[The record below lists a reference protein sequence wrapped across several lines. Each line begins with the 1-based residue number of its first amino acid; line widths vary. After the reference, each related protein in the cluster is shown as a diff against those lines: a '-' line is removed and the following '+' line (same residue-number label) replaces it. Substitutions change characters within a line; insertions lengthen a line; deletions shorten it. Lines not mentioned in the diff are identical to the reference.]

1 MISPR
6 NQSDHQLDQ
15 LDRKADSD
23 ESVDLLLFCDLF
35 LKTIFTAPQIENS
48 DWSQPADGNV
58 HVYQSKIGQIM
69 YLSLRL
75 QNGKVKS
82 LK

>member
-6 NQSDHQLDQ
+6 NQSDHHLDQ

-23 ESVDLLLFCDLF
+23 ESADLLLFCDLF

-48 DWSQPADGNV
+48 DWSQPAGGGFKN
-58 HVYQSKIGQIM
+58 
-69 YLSLRL
+69 
-75 QNGKVKS
+75 QNQLTERKTG
-82 LK
+82 